1 MSKVCQAPS
10 MLPPLSIDLPKGNQ
24 QPVDEQKKI
33 CLSIVE
39 DWPQTFASPMYSSCS
54 QSFAE
59 SANSS
64 YW

>member
-39 DWPQTFASPMYSSCS
+39 D
-54 QSFAE
+54 
-59 SANSS
+59 
-64 YW
+64 